1 MAQAANPNFDPV
13 HLAAPDP
20 RADGEVRHVT
30 LHATHVQIRR
40 HMAGIAMKI
49 AIPTPI
55 YHGVLLSLEPM
66 ADMQCLYR
74 VSLIHGDA
82 ELDVVLA
89 EGGEAGPIQEAWTQW
104 SLKLGLPRLVE
115 RSVGE
120 YTRLDNPPIDA
131 LDTDSPGHSRRKR
144 ILLARRSRF
153 ARRRKTG
160 QTPLVPE
167 TLRRLNHH

>member
-1 MAQAANPNFDPV
+1 MAQAANPNFEPV
-13 HLAAPDP
+13 HLAAADP
-20 RADGEVRHVT
+20 RADDAIRHVT

-40 HMAGIAMKI
+40 HMAGIAMQI

-66 ADMQCLYR
+66 ADLQCLYR
-74 VSLIHGDA
+74 VTLIHGDT
-82 ELDVVLA
+82 ELDVVLT
-89 EGGEAGPIQEAWTQW
+89 EGCEAAPIQDAWTQW

-131 LDTDSPGHSRRKR
+131 LDAQTPGHLRRKR
-144 ILLARRSRF
+144 ILLTRRSRF

-160 QTPLVPE
+160 QIPLVPE
-167 TLRRLNHH
+167 ALRKLSQH